1 MAGIADEDKK
11 DTQPTENDN
20 NDSGK
25 GGEQKKFTQE
35 ELDKILNERLK
46 REQKKTDAKFQELEA
61 KLAEAS
67 KKDTAEKTEL
77 EKMQELM
84 AEMSKQNEARKKEVE
99 QERFEKQIIKYANQY
114 EVDVDKALKYLDPGK
129 IELDEDGKMDFDKTF
144 TEFAEF
150 AGKVKKADTGNLG
163 EQPKI
168 PKTQKKALKDMTTAE
183 KTDYIS
189 KYGLDEFKKLK

>member
-1 MAGIADEDKK
+1 MANDVK
-11 DTQPTENDN
+11 DTQSTENDD

-61 KLAEAS
+61 RLAEAS
-67 KKDTAEKTEL
+67 KKETTEKTEL

-129 IELDEDGKMDFDKTF
+129 FELDEDGKMDFDKTF

-150 AGKVKKADTGNLG
+150 AGKKKGDKGNGNLG
-163 EQPKI
+163 EEPRVKPKI
-168 PKTQKKALKDMTTAE
+168 TKSFKDATEAERHEYFKTHGAKAYSEWVSRK
-183 KTDYIS
+183 
-189 KYGLDEFKKLK
+189 